1 MQIYGATIIVYTTY
15 LCEFEANAKRMTQS
29 GRGTEIF
36 VRRGNELVNAG
47 WHLDS
52 EK

>member
-1 MQIYGATIIVYTTY
+1 MNGKRTT
-15 LCEFEANAKRMTQS
+15 ER

-36 VRRGNELVNAG
+36 VRRGNELVNTG
-47 WHLDS
+47 WHLDA

>member
-1 MQIYGATIIVYTTY
+1 MILYTSY
-15 LCEFEANAKRMTQS
+15 LYELDSGGKRETCS

-36 VRRGNELVNAG
+36 VERDGKLVNTG

-52 EK
+52 GK